1 MRGGGIDEGR
11 VRGGEAAV
19 GEEEQDMSS
28 DACFATQPPGAPIT
42 LLAQHNTNYPIVSLS
57 GGRRSVKTRLFV
69 INGLYRGL
77 DLRAA
82 SQKRKWERK
91 KRSCGFVVIFS
102 SLLYVK
108 KK

>member
-91 KRSCGFVVIFS
+91 KKVLRFCRYFLFAFVC
-102 SLLYVK
+102 K